1 MRTIFYTE
9 LLKLK
14 RTNLFQVGMTIVAL
28 SCIFS
33 IIPIFAADDT
43 IKDYALIMCNILE
56 NNCMYFSTVLI
67 TLMGS
72 YMMSREYTDDTL
84 KNLLLIPMTFQN
96 ILSGKLL
103 TLLFMTV
110 ICGLA
115 NAALGTIAG
124 MLFHLPGINSI
135 SMLTWTLRILAGN
148 FLIYISVLPIIMIT
162 SCIEGTGITGIAVS
176 FIYGFLSTIDWK
188 PMNFYP
194 VKAVLIL
201 LDPTLNSKYDWL
213 NYSKGTAGVV
223 LITVFMFSLL
233 LLIKAR
239 LIPIQYKKSKTPR
252 KKGW

>member
-14 RTNLFQVGMTIVAL
+14 RTNLFQVGMTIVVL

-115 NAALGTIAG
+115 STGNNRWYAIPSSGNQQYQYVYMDSAHSGRKFFDLYFSASYYHY
-124 MLFHLPGINSI
+124 HLLHRRN
-135 SMLTWTLRILAGN
+135 RHN
-148 FLIYISVLPIIMIT
+148 RNCCLIYLWIFKYNRL
-162 SCIEGTGITGIAVS
+162 EANE
-176 FIYGFLSTIDWK
+176 FLSCKSCFDFIRSC
-188 PMNFYP
+188 
-194 VKAVLIL
+194 VK
-201 LDPTLNSKYDWL
+201 
-213 NYSKGTAGVV
+213 
-223 LITVFMFSLL
+223 
-233 LLIKAR
+233 
-239 LIPIQYKKSKTPR
+239 
-252 KKGW
+252 